1 MPPVGHS
8 RVGAS
13 SAYRWMACPGSV
25 RLSVGMPNESSVYAE
40 EGTAAHELAE
50 KCLLEER
57 EAAEFIGQAIY
68 KDYVVDDEMAG
79 HVQLYCDIVTEQMAE
94 SGEGALL
101 RVEEPFHLEWLH
113 KDLYGTNDACVIE
126 PYGTIHVFDLKYGQG
141 VAVEAENNSQLL
153 YYALG
158 AAEIVGRLFT
168 KVVVHIVQP
177 RCDHPEGVHRTWEV
191 GYKDLYEFADKL
203 REAVEATE
211 QENPPLVTGSHCR
224 FCNAKPV
231 CPKVKQELMEVSKAE
246 VKDDGQI
253 VLPAPQDLTSEELKA
268 ALDMS
273 GLFNTW
279 VADIFKYA
287 LAKAREGQ
295 EVEGYKLVEKQTRR
309 GWKDEDKAVETL
321 KTILPE
327 EDVYT
332 KKVLTM
338 PQAEKVLQKRLGDKK
353 EVEKA
358 LAGLW
363 EKPKGDLTLAPIT
376 DKRTA
381 KTGKSTQ
388 QLANEYFKRKEG

>member
-1 MPPVGHS
+1 
-8 RVGAS
+8 
-13 SAYRWMACPGSV
+13 
-25 RLSVGMPNESSVYAE
+25 
-40 EGTAAHELAE
+40 
-50 KCLLEER
+50 
-57 EAAEFIGQAIY
+57 
-68 KDYVVDDEMAG
+68 
-79 HVQLYCDIVTEQMAE
+79 
-94 SGEGALL
+94 
-101 RVEEPFHLEWLH
+101 
-113 KDLYGTNDACVIE
+113 
-126 PYGTIHVFDLKYGQG
+126 
-141 VAVEAENNSQLL
+141 
-153 YYALG
+153 
-158 AAEIVGRLFT
+158 
-168 KVVVHIVQP
+168 
-177 RCDHPEGVHRTWEV
+177 
-191 GYKDLYEFADKL
+191 
-203 REAVEATE
+203 
-211 QENPPLVTGSHCR
+211 
-224 FCNAKPV
+224 
-231 CPKVKQELMEVSKAE
+231 MEVSKAE